1 MQHALVTTT
10 FATVAEANT
19 MVRSVLEARL
29 AACVQQWP
37 VQSDY
42 LWQGAIEQ
50 AQEIF
55 VQFKTRGELVEALQ
69 QHILAR
75 HSYQTP
81 QVLVYAIASG
91 HAPYLAWVYAET
103 AQKA

>member
-1 MQHALVTTT
+1 MSHALVTTT
-10 FATVAEANT
+10 FPNTAEANT

-37 VQSDY
+37 MQSDY

-50 AQEIF
+50 AKEVF
-55 VQFKTRGELVEALQ
+55 VQFKTREDLVEALQ
-69 QHILAR
+69 QHILAH

-91 HAPYLAWVYAET
+91 HAPYLAWVDAET

>member
-1 MQHALVTTT
+1 MQHALITTT
-10 FATVAEANT
+10 FATAAEANT
-19 MVRSVLEARL
+19 VVRSALEARL

-37 VQSDY
+37 MQSDY

-50 AQEIF
+50 AQEVF
-55 VQFKTRGELVEALQ
+55 FQFKTRADLVEALQ
-69 QHILAR
+69 QHILAK

-81 QVLVYAIASG
+81 QVLVYAIAGG
-91 HAPYLAWVYAET
+91 HAPYLAWVDAET